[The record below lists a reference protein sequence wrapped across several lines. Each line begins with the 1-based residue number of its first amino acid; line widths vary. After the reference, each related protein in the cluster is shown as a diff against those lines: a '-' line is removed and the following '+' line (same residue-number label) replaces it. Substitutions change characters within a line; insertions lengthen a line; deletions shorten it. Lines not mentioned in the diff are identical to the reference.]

1 MDVVLVTVNWR
12 EIACSDAF
20 EADVNHNR
28 VLSYSTWGVKK
39 GLSVFMILL
48 KG

>member
-1 MDVVLVTVNWR
+1 MNVVLVTINLR

-20 EADVNHNR
+20 AADVNHNR
-28 VLSYSTWGVKK
+28 VLSSSTWGVKK